1 MAIKK
6 QQQELRTL
14 LIKENEIIIK
24 SLSEIIRS
32 QAFIV
37 IPHKDPRQIINL
49 MKRCAEPAHRV

>member
-6 QQQELRTL
+6 QLQELRTL

-37 IPHKDPRQIINL
+37 IPHKDSSQIINL

>member
-24 SLSEIIRS
+24 SLNEIIRS

-37 IPHKDPRQIINL
+37 IPHKDSSQIINL
-49 MKRCAEPAHRV
+49 MKRCA

>member
-14 LIKENEIIIK
+14 LIEENEIIIK
-24 SLSEIIRS
+24 SLSEIIRL

-37 IPHKDPRQIINL
+37 IPHKDSSQTINL
-49 MKRCAEPAHRV
+49 MKWCAEPAHRV

>member
-24 SLSEIIRS
+24 FLSEIIRS

-37 IPHKDPRQIINL
+37 IPHKDSRQIINL
-49 MKRCAEPAHRV
+49 MKR